1 MANHNNCQTILNRL
15 KTDRDD
21 LRHTVL
27 EMSAPFLAAVED
39 AIKDQGS
46 KLNAGLKRE
55 IDEIAAEVK
64 AVQPQF
70 PSHRKTSVLFDRE
83 GMGIPGHNRAKK
95 LAMRM
100 IAVLKALMPAE

>member
-1 MANHNNCQTILNRL
+1 MTNRNECQMILTRL

-21 LRHTVL
+21 IRHTVL
-27 EMSAPFLAAVED
+27 EMSARFLAVMDEATKERGNK
-39 AIKDQGS
+39 I
-46 KLNAGLKRE
+46 NTGLINE
-55 IDEIAAEVK
+55 IDEIVAEVK

-83 GMGIPGHNRAKK
+83 GMGIPGQNRAKK

-100 IAVLKALMPAE
+100 ISILKTLTPSK